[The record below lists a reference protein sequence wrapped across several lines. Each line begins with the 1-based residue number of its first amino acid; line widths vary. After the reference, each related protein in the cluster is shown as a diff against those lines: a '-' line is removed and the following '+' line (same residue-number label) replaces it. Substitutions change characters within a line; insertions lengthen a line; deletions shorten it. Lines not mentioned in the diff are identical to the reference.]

1 MDTSPSNHTL
11 TSGQLWPCQ
20 NGWSVAPPQTGSP
33 PKPACPPLPNL
44 QYLTLGSTTAQGPG
58 GNNLQRPILESQ
70 DQDCGG
76 TFPLLSSQSQG
87 SLSIHPPTDPHCKHR
102 PSHTPSLQP
111 HHNNILQSLPLEVP
125 CSNLATHHPPPTT
138 LALPNRGPPSSS
150 GPKSLR
156 GPPPLRVA
164 SSHGTTNARQSY
176 QADGEDPSHPP
187 DMGHS
192 PTQGSWSTRPI
203 QRCPPPPVW
212 SQSPSSP
219 VQPGWS
225 PSSPVQPAWS
235 PSSPVQPAWSPS
247 SPVQPAWSPSC
258 PVQPGWSPSSP
269 VQPAWSPSSPV
280 QPAWSP
286 SSPVQPAWS
295 PSCPVQPGWSP
306 SSSVQPAWSPSC
318 PVQPGWSPSSP
329 VQQQPL
335 LASPQQPYTGA
346 GYTAD
351 TASHPCREQS
361 LQEAST
367 HLPCL
372 SPGETGATSSPS
384 SESRYGLQPQLLP
397 SAVKVMED
405 DRAEWEGRVFVSEL
419 GSSLPPL
426 ATTECITEDRG
437 NARPGYMR
445 ATSYCVP
452 CEGPMALLSHL
463 PLGALVTPLA
473 LPGPQERPLPVSS
486 EGECV
491 RGCGACGAYMC
502 PAVTWQDCGQR
513 FYCPFCGKLNE
524 VSWQHYQPT
533 RGTEGVR
540 MDRETRPELS
550 LGSYEV
556 VRNQQEQP
564 AVLLLAVDVSPP
576 ALRGG
581 HLDLVCRE
589 LQALL
594 SSLNKEEGAVQSG
607 VRVGLMTYDS
617 RIHLYD
623 LSPALSR
630 PHMLVVTET
639 EDFQLP
645 VREGLLVPLRD
656 CVDSIDSV
664 LQLIP
669 QFSAECNDSS
679 GAPMELPVKAGLAI
693 LQALGSV
700 GKLLVFHSAPL
711 MEGAHTQT
719 SGFFSSNKSK
729 SLFQPLDSDVSLAK
743 KCVNQG
749 CGLHLFA
756 FCQQDVGGAWPGHVP
771 YLTGGALR
779 SYDNLLGELERERFG
794 RDLRM
799 SVETETGYRAQ
810 IKIFVSKDMRVSGC
824 YGSFVPGPSP
834 SNVTLASLDW
844 RTTLAIELS
853 HSRALEEKR
862 GVVIQVVLSY
872 TSERGERRT
881 RVHTLTLRCSRH
893 LLDTFRHCQA
903 QTLLT
908 FYCKK
913 MYCSALERPLQDLRE
928 ELQTEVTE
936 ALACYRKHCSSTSVS
951 PGQLVLPQHL
961 RVLPVY
967 INSLRKSE
975 VLLPAQRCS
984 VHTRL
989 ALRSQ
994 LVAMDT
1000 ASTARHFYPLL
1011 LPLTGCDDMAG
1022 DASGP
1027 SLGPALR
1034 CSGASLEPGGLYL
1047 ASSPLSLLIWVGHTV
1062 PSHTLELLFNTRCL
1076 ASLPSGETKLP
1087 VLDNPLS
1094 ISVRSLLQT
1103 LGSQGPT
1110 ALKVSSPEG
1119 ESQAWEGPSGLSGN
1133 RTLLLSL
1140 LAVSIYVSL
1149 SLSLSV
1155 CLSHSRSVS
1164 LSFSLSLC
1172 LSISLCLYLVD
1183 MTAK

>member
-1 MDTSPSNHTL
+1 MGEDGHFAIKSHIDFWPVVAMSEWLVRSPTPDWKSSKASL
-11 TSGQLWPCQ
+11 
-20 NGWSVAPPQTGSP
+20 
-33 PKPACPPLPNL
+33 PPLTQPP
-44 QYLTLGSTTAQGPG
+44 AEG
-58 GNNLQRPILESQ
+58 G
-70 DQDCGG
+70 
-76 TFPLLSSQSQG
+76 
-87 SLSIHPPTDPHCKHR
+87 
-102 PSHTPSLQP
+102 
-111 HHNNILQSLPLEVP
+111 
-125 CSNLATHHPPPTT
+125 
-138 LALPNRGPPSSS
+138 
-150 GPKSLR
+150 
-156 GPPPLRVA
+156 
-164 SSHGTTNARQSY
+164 
-176 QADGEDPSHPP
+176 DPSHPP
-187 DMGHS
+187 DMGQS

-203 QRCPPPPVW
+203 QRCPAPPVW
-212 SQSPSSP
+212 SQSPSSPVQPAWSPSSPVQPGWSPSSP

-235 PSSPVQPAWSPS
+235 PS
-247 SPVQPAWSPSC
+247 C
-258 PVQPGWSPSSP
+258 PVK
-269 VQPAWSPSSPV
+269 
-280 QPAWSP
+280 
-286 SSPVQPAWS
+286 
-295 PSCPVQPGWSP
+295 
-306 SSSVQPAWSPSC
+306 
-318 PVQPGWSPSSP
+318 PGWSPSSP

-346 GYTAD
+346 GYAPD
-351 TASHPCREQS
+351 TASHPCRGQS
-361 LQEAST
+361 LEEAST
-367 HLPCL
+367 HPPCL
-372 SPGETGATSSPS
+372 SPGETGVTSSPS

-502 PAVTWQDCGQR
+502 PAVTWQDCA
-513 FYCPFCGKLNE
+513 FWK
-524 VSWQHYQPT
+524 
-533 RGTEGVR
+533 
-540 MDRETRPELS
+540 
-550 LGSYEV
+550 
-556 VRNQQEQP
+556 
-564 AVLLLAVDVSPP
+564 
-576 ALRGG
+576 
-581 HLDLVCRE
+581 
-589 LQALL
+589 
-594 SSLNKEEGAVQSG
+594 
-607 VRVGLMTYDS
+607 
-617 RIHLYD
+617 
-623 LSPALSR
+623 
-630 PHMLVVTET
+630 
-639 EDFQLP
+639 
-645 VREGLLVPLRD
+645 
-656 CVDSIDSV
+656 
-664 LQLIP
+664 
-669 QFSAECNDSS
+669 
-679 GAPMELPVKAGLAI
+679 LAI
-693 LQALGSV
+693 NLILYLDNNAQ
-700 GKLLVFHSAPL
+700 
-711 MEGAHTQT
+711 E
-719 SGFFSSNKSK
+719 

-779 SYDNLLGELERERFG
+779 SYDSLLGELERERFG

-834 SNVTLASLDW
+834 SKVALATLDW

-853 HSRALEEKR
+853 HSRAVEEKR

-903 QTLLT
+903 QSLLT

-913 MYCSALERPLQDLRE
+913 MYCSALERPLQELRE

-1011 LPLTGCDDMAG
+1011 LPLQTGCGDIAG

-1034 CSGASLEPGGLYL
+1034 CSGASLGPALRCSGASLDPGGLYL
-1047 ASSPLSLLIWVGHTV
+1047 ASSPLSLLLWVGHAV
-1062 PSHTLELLFNTRCL
+1062 PSHALGLLFNTRCL

-1103 LGSQGPT
+1103 LGSQGPS
-1110 ALKVSSPEG
+1110 ALKLVVVKQGDSG
-1119 ESQAWEGPSGLSGN
+1119 EESLQ
-1133 RTLLLSL
+1133 SL
-1140 LAVSIYVSL
+1140 LVEDKSPNGGASYADFLYHLHVNSL
-1149 SLSLSV
+1149 RL
-1155 CLSHSRSVS
+1155 
-1164 LSFSLSLC
+1164 
-1172 LSISLCLYLVD
+1172 LV
-1183 MTAK
+1183 